1 MSAGGRIDECLQPG
15 PAVEAVGARQYQLR
29 VVQRE
34 RRRIDAAEVSLHF
47 GDRVGVAKA
56 EAVEQFL
63 RLAFELIENGT
74 RRQAAGVR
82 MGQAGHDELLSWPRV
97 RAGRRPVSA
106 RSGRK
111 EFIERSI
118 VVSSGGLSP
127 VRGHGS
133 ALTRSAQNSTRP
145 RSPNG
150 CDRKTKGRRF
160 DDRRPEPEP
169 GT

>member
-1 MSAGGRIDECLQPG
+1 MSAGDRMDECLEPG
-15 PAVEAVGARQYQLR
+15 PAIEAVCARQYQLR

-34 RRRIDAAEVSLHF
+34 PRRIDAAEVSLGF
-47 GDRVGVAKA
+47 RDRGGVPHADG
-56 EAVEQFL
+56 VEQFL

-111 EFIERSI
+111 EFIERSMSWAQ
-118 VVSSGGLSP
+118 VDSVLSADTAAP
-127 VRGHGS
+127 
-133 ALTRSAQNSTRP
+133 
-145 RSPNG
+145 
-150 CDRKTKGRRF
+150 
-160 DDRRPEPEP
+160 
-169 GT
+169 